1 MSRPLLILLLS
12 TGALL
17 ITTEGQQSFH
27 TLPQLYKKTINLAIQ
42 HANKGAQQHMNY
54 HGVLTYKEDPTGYIY
69 ANFILRETT
78 CDKTDVHEHRTECT
92 VPAGKPFIN
101 CVVCCNRSGTELQK
115 PFIDCIRHKEVS
127 SRTEIREKTCSQ
139 LKPHLPGSGSIMTQ
153 KTASSETQT
162 NCLGCF

>member
-54 HGVLTYKEDPTGYIY
+54 HGVLTYKE
-69 ANFILRETT
+69 
-78 CDKTDVHEHRTECT
+78 
-92 VPAGKPFIN
+92 PFIN